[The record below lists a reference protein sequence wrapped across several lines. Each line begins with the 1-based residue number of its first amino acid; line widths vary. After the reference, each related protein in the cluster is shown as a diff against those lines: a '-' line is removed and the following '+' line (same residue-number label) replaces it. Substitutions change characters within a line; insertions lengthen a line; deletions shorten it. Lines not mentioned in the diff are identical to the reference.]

1 MILRKKQCGSVP
13 SISVAVLE
21 TGYTKEEPTCKISQL
36 PTLTISPVPKTTENL
51 YLEPISGQIGQVKD
65 ETVKAKHS
73 MMPSMC
79 LQPSSMTIVNPKNRG
94 VKSLFACKKLK
105 SIRLANSHD
114 EKKKISILP
123 TPETSTESNPKISS
137 SPVPNTKTSRVIDGK
152 NTKFSK
158 VSEIVQ
164 TNEVAMSID
173 IPQNQEVLVLTENV
187 AQEVQTATAVNPDVH
202 DISASGEN
210 SVQNVTMEYQDI
222 NGKNIQKKF
231 SVYQKAPVSF
241 TFKNALVL
249 VQYNE
254 KASTNQINE
263 FYRTFFPYYSTAADS
278 WKNNARRNLSEKNGY
293 FKKTGEA
300 ATKIKGQ
307 RGPQGE
313 RWTFSDKKEK
323 LKEVMTKAW
332 KESEQDIKSS
342 TPFPDLVETLFKKV
356 LALKTSGVDTKIT
369 KKCKRQKQ
377 CLTYDQLA
385 VLAIKDGS
393 KNGVIV
399 DDVFKFCEKLLS
411 YYKDKTDKDWTKNV
425 RSVIAKMTK
434 QGLFVAKGKNG
445 EKSYTLAPEK
455 KESEYRKVLEFCQ
468 KNEAKIKSKMCDP
481 EMFEN
486 ICK

>member
-1 MILRKKQCGSVP
+1 MNLKIWSELMSKK
-13 SISVAVLE
+13 
-21 TGYTKEEPTCKISQL
+21 
-36 PTLTISPVPKTTENL
+36 
-51 YLEPISGQIGQVKD
+51 
-65 ETVKAKHS
+65 
-73 MMPSMC
+73 
-79 LQPSSMTIVNPKNRG
+79 
-94 VKSLFACKKLK
+94 VKS
-105 SIRLANSHD
+105 IGLANSHD
-114 EKKKISILP
+114 EKKKMSILP
-123 TPETSTESNPKISS
+123 TPEASPESTPKIFPQPTPEKSTLQTPS
-137 SPVPNTKTSRVIDGK
+137 TSPLPNTKTSRVIDGK
-152 NTKFSK
+152 NANFSK

-164 TNEVAMSID
+164 TNEVAMSVD

-187 AQEVQTATAVNPDVH
+187 AQEVQADSAVHPDVH
-202 DISASGEN
+202 NISVSGEN

-222 NGKNIQKKF
+222 TGKKIQKKF

-249 VQYNE
+249 VQYNG

-263 FYRTFFPYYSTAADS
+263 FYRTMFPYYCTAADS
-278 WKNNARRNLSEKNGY
+278 WKNTARRNLSEKNGY

-313 RWTFSDKKEK
+313 FWTFSDKKEK

-332 KESEQDIKSS
+332 NESEQDIKSS

-356 LALKTSGVDTKIT
+356 LALKTSGVDTKNT
-369 KKCKRQKQ
+369 KKSKRQKQ
-377 CLTYDQLA
+377 CLTYNQLA

-399 DDVFKFCEKLLS
+399 ADVFKFCEKLLS

-425 RSVIAKMTK
+425 NSVIAKMTK

-445 EKSYTLAPEK
+445 GKSYTLAPEK

-468 KNEAKIKSKMCDP
+468 KNEAKIKSEMCDP